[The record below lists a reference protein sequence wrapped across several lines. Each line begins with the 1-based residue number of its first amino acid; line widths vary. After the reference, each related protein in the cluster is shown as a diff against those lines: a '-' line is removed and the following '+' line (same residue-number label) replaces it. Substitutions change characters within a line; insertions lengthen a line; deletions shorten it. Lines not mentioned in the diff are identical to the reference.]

1 MGVDRRTVQNLT
13 VVDVVPESNLLLIS
27 GSVPGHDK
35 AILIVRPTVK

>member
-13 VVDVVPESNLLLIS
+13 VLDVVPENHLLLIS

-35 AILIVRPTVK
+35 SLVIVRPTVK